1 MDGWERLNSATE
13 LLQALY
19 FPVPALSACRACGGK
34 TSLDDNERW
43 MR

>member
-19 FPVPALSACRACGGK
+19 FPVPALLSACGGN
-34 TSLDDNERW
+34 TSLEDNERW